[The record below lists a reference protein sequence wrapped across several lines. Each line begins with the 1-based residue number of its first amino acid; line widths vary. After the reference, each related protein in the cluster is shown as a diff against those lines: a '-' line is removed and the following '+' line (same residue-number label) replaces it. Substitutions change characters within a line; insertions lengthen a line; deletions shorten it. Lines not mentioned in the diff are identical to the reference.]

1 MPSTIDLLKRLFREH
16 GREYGP
22 QYALAVVG
30 MLIVAGMTS
39 LSAYLMKYVIDSI
52 FVNQSREALYILTG
66 AIVVIFT
73 TKGLA
78 GYFSE
83 VVLGRIGN
91 RLVAQTQ
98 RRMFDH
104 LLKVDVGFFQAHSS
118 SDLITRISHNAA
130 AVRDM
135 LNMVSLTFGRDL
147 FTIVGLIIT
156 MIVLD
161 PVMTLIAFVGG
172 PIAALTSR
180 KLVERV
186 KKAAR
191 SEVQSVA
198 GIINTTRELSQG
210 VQVVKTFQLENT
222 MRKRMFDAVGAV
234 ERLSNK
240 MLQVEASVNPMMD
253 TLAGLAVAMV
263 VFYAGWRSINFGD
276 TPGQFFG
283 FITALLMCADPARRL
298 SRVHIK
304 IASTAIGV
312 RMMYELLDTPAREEE
327 VEQKPDLVVSQGNVV
342 FDNVVFGYIP
352 DRPVIKGLDLVAP
365 AGKMTALVGLSGG
378 GKSTVLG
385 LLQRFREPQSGTIFI
400 DGQPIRD
407 YSLKSLRR
415 SITNVGQDIFLF
427 EGSILDNIRVGLD
440 DATEEQ
446 CIAAAKAASA
456 HDFIMGLPKGYATQ
470 AGELGNQ
477 VSGGQRQRIA
487 IARAFLKNAPIVLL
501 DEPTSALDS
510 QTEDHIQRELKE
522 LTKGRTTIVIAH
534 RLSTILHAD
543 LIHVIE
549 GGRVVESGT
558 HDELL
563 HRGGA
568 YSQLF
573 FLQFSQVLDHHQ
585 PRSLN

>member
-16 GREYGP
+16 GREYAP
-22 QYALAVVG
+22 QYALAILG
-30 MLIVAGMTS
+30 MVIVAATTS
-39 LSAYLMKYVIDSI
+39 LSAYLMKYVVDSI
-52 FVNQSREALYILTG
+52 FVNQSREALYSLTA

-73 TKGLA
+73 AKGLA

-83 VVLGRIGN
+83 ILLGRIGN

-104 LLKVDVGFFQAHSS
+104 LLKVDVGFFQSHTS
-118 SDLITRISHNAA
+118 SDLITRISHNAG

-161 PVMTLIAFVGG
+161 PIMTLLAFVGG

-186 KKAAR
+186 RKAAQ
-191 SEVQSVA
+191 SEVHSIT

-210 VQVVKTFQLENT
+210 VQVVKAFQLEKT
-222 MRKRMFDAVGAV
+222 MRGRMFDAVGAV

-240 MLQVEASVNPMMD
+240 MIRIEASVNPMMD
-253 TLAGLAVAMV
+253 TLAGIAVALV

-283 FITALLMCADPARRL
+283 FITALLVCAGPARRL
-298 SRVHIK
+298 SRVHLK
-304 IASTAIGV
+304 IATAAIGV
-312 RMMYELLDTPAREEE
+312 RMMYELLDTPALEDE
-327 VEQKPDLVVSQGNVV
+327 VEQKPDLQVSGGRVV
-342 FDNVVFGYIP
+342 FEDVVFGYVP
-352 DRPVIKGLDLVAP
+352 EQPVIKGLNLVAP
-365 AGKMTALVGLSGG
+365 AGKVTALVGLSGG
-378 GKSTVLG
+378 GKSTVLA
-385 LLQRFREPQSGTIFI
+385 LLQRFREPQSGAIFI

-407 YSLKSLRR
+407 HSLESLRR
-415 SITNVGQDIFLF
+415 NIANVGQDIFLF
-427 EGSILDNIRVGLD
+427 EGSILENIRVGLP

-456 HDFIMGLPKGYATQ
+456 HDFIMGLPRGYATQ
-470 AGELGNQ
+470 SGELGNQ

-487 IARAFLKNAPIVLL
+487 IARAFLKNSRIVLL

-510 QTEDHIQRELKE
+510 QTEDYIQRELKE
-522 LTKGRTTIVIAH
+522 LAKGRTTIVIAH

-543 LIHVIE
+543 LIHVID
-549 GGRVVESGT
+549 GGRVVESGK
-558 HDELL
+558 HNDLL
-563 HRGGA
+563 HKGGP
-568 YSQLF
+568 YSRLF
-573 FLQFSQVLDHHQ
+573 HLQFSKVLEHQ
-585 PRSLN
+585 QPELLN